1 MEVVCKDDKLRFLY
15 SQIPKFLITRFLI
28 ISSIMENVRKL
39 KFAGAL
45 LAFGIFGF
53 SGMSVLPA
61 LAEPIVDISPTCG
74 PHEPGFNIVLNV
86 NGFAPN
92 STVAYKFVDSE
103 SKIPL
108 YGYFETNNTG
118 GFNDVTFADDLKEG
132 KYKLYF
138 GDDANSDGVFD
149 VGAKRVYA
157 NLSIPCQ

>member
-1 MEVVCKDDKLRFLY
+1 
-15 SQIPKFLITRFLI
+15 
-28 ISSIMENVRKL
+28 MENVRKL
-39 KFAGAL
+39 KSTGVL
-45 LAFGIFGF
+45 LAFAFFGC
-53 SGMSVLPA
+53 SGMSLLPEA
-61 LAEPIVDISPTCG
+61 LAEPIVNISPTCG

-86 NGFAPN
+86 NGFSPN

-108 YGYFETNNTG
+108 YGYFETNITG

-138 GDDANSDGVFD
+138 ADDANSDGVFD

-157 NLSIPCQ
+157 NLSIPCP